1 MIMPNPNDTWVDT
14 QDLDARFEARLV
26 DENVLDEAVLRRDI
40 LNAVKL
46 HNDPISV
53 MDDSARSRLNGP
65 MAVTVIRDKITGNEV
80 AAVAYDTLKNDW
92 RETAEV
98 VTKYQLLDMKN
109 GKLVTASFDDAEA
122 PNAKGKLG
130 IDQDVELLPESMTVK
145 LGDTAGKDM
154 VSPDNI
160 GALLVEAQK
169 QSRLDLEDEPAVDN
183 RIPLI
188 KHVVFDKMANE
199 FVEQGIAA
207 VEKDERALA
216 QSKEVMADDKNYSPE
231 QRQAAYED
239 KEYLEKALE
248 AQRAETLDVLHNP
261 QKLIIN
267 REGQME
273 ISDGAELTNR
283 FAQLKGRDTTALGDV
298 HKKFK
303 IGKLSAE
310 DIEKSNQIMATD
322 RVLAAMRIVD
332 TDNYSDTEYN
342 IYAIEK
348 DGDDNNDMYN
358 ATRDRANKEGWIR
371 AEKFEGGILV
381 AVNSHALKGLG
392 IDDNQLNVGLNRS
405 DAVRRTVTPEGLRQ
419 TISES
424 QHIEYMAQLMS
435 NIAAAE
441 GNPNADTYR
450 EYKAADYTDSKRYD
464 LSMAVDQALHNVDS
478 AYVDSRYKVLPV
490 PPKQIEQ
497 MERLGAIP
505 RANEKSEH
513 YEYIGTPNVFVI
525 KDSELGETRTF
536 GQTLAHRSAGYPG
549 ASKSYD
555 INDFELV
562 TNGLDERVKVEFE
575 TTINPG
581 RVVWDHERIEGD
593 DSINDVLGETLSVS
607 RNGTKYYAA
616 DSHGLHSSA
625 YTPRDIMES
634 LVDANSDRSF
644 RNMAKLEN
652 NYGLGEK
659 HETVEAYNALQ
670 EPEPEVAYEAAA
682 EAPEPVQPS
691 VSSRRRPG

>member
-1 MIMPNPNDTWVDT
+1 MPNPNEMWVDT
-14 QDLDARFEARLV
+14 QDLDQRFEARMV
-26 DENVLDEAVLRRDI
+26 NDNNNTLDDAELRRDI

-46 HNDPISV
+46 SDYPISV
-53 MDDSARSRLNGP
+53 MDDTARSSLKGP
-65 MAVTVIRDKITGNEV
+65 MAVTLIRDKLTGNEV

-92 RETAEV
+92 RETEEA

-109 GKLVTASFDDAEA
+109 GKLLTESFDDAEA
-122 PNAKGKLG
+122 PNAKRKLG
-130 IDQDVELLPESMTVK
+130 IDQDVELLPESMTVR
-145 LGDTAGKDM
+145 LGDMAGKNIINTN
-154 VSPDNI
+154 NI
-160 GALLVEAQK
+160 GEFVFEAQE
-169 QSRLDLEDEPAVDN
+169 QSRLNLEDEPAVDK
-183 RIPLI
+183 RIPLVKSI
-188 KHVVFDKMANE
+188 VFDKMAND
-199 FVEQGIAA
+199 FMEQRIEA
-207 VEKDERALA
+207 VEKNERALS
-216 QSKEVMADDKNYSPE
+216 QSKEVIADDKNYSPK

-239 KEYLEKALE
+239 KEYLNNTLA
-248 AQRAETLDVLHNP
+248 AQRAESLDVLHNP

-267 REGQME
+267 REGKME
-273 ISDGAELTNR
+273 ISDGAELSNR
-283 FAQLKGRDTTALGDV
+283 FAQLRGSDTTQLGDI

-303 IGKLSAE
+303 IAKLSAE
-310 DIEKSNQIMATD
+310 DIEQSNQIMAGD
-322 RVLAAMRIVD
+322 RVLAAARLVED
-332 TDNYSDTEYN
+332 DDHTEYN

-348 DGDDNNDMYN
+348 DGDNDMYN

-371 AEKFEGGILV
+371 AEKFEGGVLV

-392 IDDNQLNVGLNRS
+392 IEDNQLNVGPNKG
-405 DAVRRTVTPEGLRQ
+405 DAVRQAVTPEGLRQ
-419 TISES
+419 SISES
-424 QHIEYMAQLMS
+424 QHIDYTAQLMS
-435 NIAAAE
+435 NIAASE
-441 GNPNADTYR
+441 GDLDADTYR

-464 LSMAVDQALHNVDS
+464 LSMAKDQALHNVDS

-497 MERLGAIP
+497 MERLGVIP
-505 RANEKSEH
+505 HAKDEKSEH

-536 GQTLAHRSAGYPG
+536 GQTLAHASAGYPG

-555 INDFELV
+555 ISDFELV
-562 TNGLDERVKVEFE
+562 TNGLNERVKVEIE

-607 RNGTKYYAA
+607 RNSTKYYAA

-634 LVDANSDRSF
+634 LVDATSENRDK
-644 RNMAKLEN
+644 NMAQLEN

-659 HETVEAYNALQ
+659 HEAVEAYNASQ
-670 EPEPEVAYEAAA
+670 EPEAAHEAAA
-682 EAPEPVQPS
+682 EVETAPEPVQPS
-691 VSSRRRPG
+691 VSSRRRPGQ